1 MVGRPVSTLD
11 VHPVHCLTTHHN
23 NHRKFSGA
31 SLPPVMG
38 LREGQSQWV
47 TVYADAVLDVIKEEA
62 KRFR

>member
-1 MVGRPVSTLD
+1 
-11 VHPVHCLTTHHN
+11 
-23 NHRKFSGA
+23 
-31 SLPPVMG
+31 MG